1 MNNTVI
7 VTGAAGYI
15 GGATCIELADKGYNV
30 IGVDRRRLPTH
41 LEDFVDT
48 YEQFCFTNPSSL
60 RHVKNKPKA
69 IIHCAGTS
77 LVGPSVANPEDY
89 YDNNVAKTLQYLA
102 FIRRRSP
109 ETKFIF
115 SSSAAVYGN
124 PESNIPLTENHI
136 ANPISPYGE
145 SKRMVEMILESFHKA
160 YDLKYVSF
168 RYFNACGAI
177 RNGLHGQDPGASHI
191 FARIFEAIKTGT
203 PFRIYGNDYSTTD
216 GTCIRDYIHVS
227 DIAKALVLAVEK
239 NIQGIYNIGSDKGY
253 SNLEIL
259 NAVRYWHKHIAS
271 IPVEYAERRLGD
283 PAFLRACPN
292 KLKQDTGWKP
302 ENNLQNII
310 KDLYD
315 WYNSYNYSQRPPAI
329 IPL

>member
-15 GGATCIELADKGYNV
+15 GGATCIELTDRGYNV
-30 IGVDRRRLPTH
+30 IGIDKRELPEH
-41 LEDFVDT
+41 LEAFVDHF
-48 YEQFCFTNPSSL
+48 ERCCFTHPFSL
-60 RHVKNKPKA
+60 QHVENKPKA

-77 LVGPSVANPEDY
+77 LVGPSVANPEIY
-89 YDNNVAKTLQYLA
+89 YDNNVAKTLEYLA
-102 FIRRRSP
+102 YIRRFSP
-109 ETKFIF
+109 ETRFVF

-124 PESNIPLTENHI
+124 PETNLPLTENHI
-136 ANPISPYGE
+136 SDPISPYGE

-160 YDLKYVSF
+160 YNLKYVSF

-177 RNGLHGQDPGASHI
+177 RNGLHGQEPGASHI
-191 FARIFEAIKTGT
+191 FARIFEAIEKGE
-203 PFRIYGNDYSTTD
+203 PFRIYGNDYPTAD

-227 DIAKALVLAVEK
+227 DIAKAHVLAVEK
-239 NIQGIYNIGSDKGY
+239 NIQGIYNIGSDTGY

-271 IPVEYAERRLGD
+271 IPVEYTERRLGD

-292 KLKQDTGWKP
+292 KLEQETG
-302 ENNLQNII
+302 
-310 KDLYD
+310 
-315 WYNSYNYSQRPPAI
+315 
-329 IPL
+329 